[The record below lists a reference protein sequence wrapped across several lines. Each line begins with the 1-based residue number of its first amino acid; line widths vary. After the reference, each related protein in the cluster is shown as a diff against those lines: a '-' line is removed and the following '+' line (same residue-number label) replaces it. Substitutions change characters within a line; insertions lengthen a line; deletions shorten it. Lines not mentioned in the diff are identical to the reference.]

1 MTLWV
6 APCVALLVGLVPL
19 GVVIVRRSPLEG
31 LVALEL
37 ASVLNTIILMLLA
50 EAFHRPGFED
60 LALALALLALA
71 GGLVFARLVERWI

>member
-1 MTLWV
+1 VTLWV

-37 ASVLNTIILMLLA
+37 ASVLNTLILLLLA

>member
-6 APCVALLVGLVPL
+6 APCVALLVSLVPL
-19 GVVIVRRSPLEG
+19 GVVIMRRSPLEG

-37 ASVLNTIILMLLA
+37 ASVLNTLILMLLA